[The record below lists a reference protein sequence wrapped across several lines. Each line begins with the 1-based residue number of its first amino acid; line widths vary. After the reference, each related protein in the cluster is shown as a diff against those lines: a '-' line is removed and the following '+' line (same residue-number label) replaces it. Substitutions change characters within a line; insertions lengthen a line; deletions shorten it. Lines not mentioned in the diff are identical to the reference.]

1 MINFS
6 NLHRIIFG
14 MLAVLL
20 FSCSKSDDNNNDGN
34 YFIRAKVNGELV
46 EFKQTAIANKTAK
59 TITGTAF
66 RNMQNNFPF
75 FSFDIESDNAI
86 SAGTFRENNY
96 SFIMI
101 FRYGLGVD
109 ELFHSQMGEEED
121 FLFVVDRI
129 TNEVAEG
136 SFQGTI
142 RNAYNSSQSI
152 NVTEGRFLL
161 KVVP

>member
-1 MINFS
+1 MINLS
-6 NLHRIIFG
+6 ALQRILAGI
-14 MLAVLL
+14 LAVLL
-20 FSCSKSDDNNNDGN
+20 FSCNKSDDNNNDGN

-46 EFKQTAIANKTAK
+46 EFKQTAIANKTTK

-75 FSFDIESDNAI
+75 FSFDIESENSI
-86 SAGTFRENNY
+86 SAGTFRENNN

-129 TNEVAEG
+129 TNEVIEG

-142 RNAYNSSQSI
+142 RNAYNFSQSI
-152 NVTEGRFLL
+152 AVTEGRFLL